1 MTTHSRRRHSTSS
14 LVLRYVLLVIVFAIA
29 VGPFVWQL
37 STSLKSLGEDIYSY
51 PPSLLPQQ
59 PTLDNYRRV
68 ADVIPVFG
76 FALNSLIAASMSVI
90 ANCVG
95 AAMAGYAL
103 ARLRFRGRKL
113 ALLAIVAGL
122 LVPLEAILI
131 SQLLL
136 VRALHLNNT
145 LVGVILPGAVGALNV
160 LLMRNAF
167 LGFPREVEEAALI
180 DGANAW
186 QRFVRIGLPSVK
198 GTIAV
203 VALFAFMG
211 VWDDF
216 LWPLVVLSDPSNY
229 TLTVGLDYLHGT
241 FAQDERL
248 VAAGTIIAVAPL
260 ILLFVILQRFFFRG
274 VGEGAVKG

>member
-1 MTTHSRRRHSTSS
+1 MRRHSTRS
-14 LVLRYVLLVIVFAIA
+14 LVLRYVLLVIVFAIS
-29 VGPFVWQL
+29 VGPFLWQL

-59 PTLDNYRRV
+59 PTLDNYQRV

-76 FALNSLIAASMSVI
+76 FALNSLIAASMSVV

-95 AAMAGYAL
+95 SAMAGYAL

-136 VRALHLNNT
+136 VRSLHLNNT

-167 LGFPREVEEAALI
+167 LGLPHEVEEAAMI

-186 QRFVRIGLPSVK
+186 QRFSRIGLSSVK

-216 LWPLVVLSDPSNY
+216 LWPLVVLSDPGNY

-260 ILLFVILQRFFFRG
+260 IVLFVVLQRFFFRG